1 MTHFIPRERKH
12 KRLAKLPSQSQT
24 PPNASSKPSAQKKK
38 RLEKYLAT
46 KLRKD
51 ETAALLRKLEDE
63 KGKVDTALFQSA
75 RTLGRG
81 RETKRERLGRALR
94 ETAAGIG
101 GEGEEILFERRA
113 LVLTD
118 EMEGADESGDDGEW
132 EKTDGNQANS
142 QINRESL
149 KPPSEEKENGGLEG
163 PAVKDTMAFGSGLK
177 RPLEM
182 DDTGRPVLKTRKRRR
197 KGGGSIL
204 GRAVDPDEGG
214 VHVASNDTSEGTG
227 VDAAIYDEDEEW
239 NGFDS
244 NPEAADPPPNTSIK
258 NSNGVETPSSTSEES
273 DLSSSEDNNADPFQS
288 SGESEESSSE
298 SPPPSS
304 MDDSKERI
312 SAFKQWATTQRNAAL
327 DFPPSVA
334 QFTDNTAAARA
345 KFTPR
350 APSPDP
356 LLASIPST
364 TSIPST
370 VSRPTAL
377 VIPRPDEIQTAR
389 LSLPVVRDEQKFME
403 AITAHPLI
411 ILCGATGSGKT
422 TQIPQLLFE
431 AGYTYGGKM
440 MIGITQPRRVAAISV
455 AARVA
460 TELGP
465 EYGGVVGHQV
475 RYDTRMSGG
484 TGVKFMTDGILL
496 REIGGD
502 FVLSKYAAIVL
513 DEVHERSVNTDL
525 LIGLLTRIVALRGE
539 LAREDPGNHVPL
551 KVVIMSATL
560 RGGDFMSNA
569 RLFRAGPP
577 PVVEAEGRQWD
588 VTVHFARRTRRD
600 WVEECVG
607 KVVRGHRKLPAG
619 GMLVFLTGR
628 EEILSVMRRLK
639 ERFGGGGGHW
649 DDFEDADK
657 EDGSVPRFVEGEEEG
672 EMEDEGPDEAE
683 FDVPEDQPAFG
694 AGSSTSTS
702 GGLKPHILPLYAALP
717 SDQQLRVFHPPPP
730 NTRLIVLATN
740 VAETSLTIPNIRY
753 VIDCGR
759 AKEKRY
765 NTTTGVQT
773 YEIDWISQASAAQ
786 RTGRAGRTGPGHCW
800 RLYSSAIFEH
810 HFPAHTEPEI
820 VRTPLES
827 VVLQLKTLGVE
838 RVENFPFP
846 TPPRNGAVEAAERLL
861 RDLGM
866 LDATPAGR
874 ITEMGKEVM
883 GFPVNPR
890 FGKMVWLGRRNGV
903 GALVGAVV
911 AGLACGG
918 GEVYI
923 SEAEAAASDASGR
936 DAYAKA
942 HAKLARWDERSDAV
956 KLLTAVAAFAEASAP
971 GKPAAVAEKL
981 CREVFLREKT
991 MREVQLLRRQLHH
1004 LVSATRTSADSTP
1017 DGFTH
1022 MLPLPTEKERKL
1034 VNQIVAAGFL
1044 DQVAIRADLL
1054 QSDHGSASGSGFGRK
1069 PRRAGEVAYR
1079 TLRPSAEEI
1088 DHSLPALEQE
1098 LQRSVF
1104 VHPSSVLARLSVAE
1118 MPAYVIYSHLSRA
1131 GLSDHKVP
1139 RTRMHPLTVVGPKQL
1154 AALAEGT
1161 PLLEV
1166 GKPIGKIE
1174 EVGDGR
1180 RRCWVG
1186 VSIRATGEEGRGW
1199 GLGAWKVVQRREKGS
1214 KGEWVVQEVLAR

>member
-1 MTHFIPRERKH
+1 
-12 KRLAKLPSQSQT
+12 
-24 PPNASSKPSAQKKK
+24 SAQKKK

-51 ETAALLRKLEDE
+51 ETAALLRKLEHNAA
-63 KGKVDTALFQSA
+63 KVDTTLFQSA

-94 ETAAGIG
+94 ERAAGLGDG
-101 GEGEEILFERRA
+101 GETVLFEARGSA
-113 LVLTD
+113 Q
-118 EMEGADESGDDGEW
+118 GAESDDQEESGNDIEEGKKDLNDKNIQDNEG
-132 EKTDGNQANS
+132 
-142 QINRESL
+142 SL
-149 KPPSEEKENGGLEG
+149 EFRAEEKEAGDLENR
-163 PAVKDTMAFGSGLK
+163 AINDTGTFGSGLK
-177 RPLEM
+177 RPLEV
-182 DDTGRPVLKTRKRRR
+182 DETGRPILKRRKRR
-197 KGGGSIL
+197 KKNEKSKL
-204 GRAVDPDEGG
+204 GQE
-214 VHVASNDTSEGTG
+214 
-227 VDAAIYDEDEEW
+227 AAIDGEHEEW

-244 NPEAADPPPNTSIK
+244 QPENAEPSLNESEK
-258 NSNGVETPSSTSEES
+258 YSNGYEQSSRASEKS
-273 DLSSSEDNNADPFQS
+273 DSSSSEDNDEDLSQS
-288 SGESEESSSE
+288 EGESENSS
-298 SPPPSS
+298 PGSS
-304 MDDSKERI
+304 TTSSTDDKKERI
-312 SAFKQWATTQRNAAL
+312 SAFKHWATTHRNAAL
-327 DFPPSVA
+327 NFTPSVA
-334 QFTDNTAAARA
+334 PPTEKCAAARA
-345 KFTPR
+345 NFTPR

-356 LLASIPST
+356 LLASISLT
-364 TSIPST
+364 TSFPPT
-370 VSRPTAL
+370 THRPTAL
-377 VIPRPDEIQTAR
+377 VIPRPEDIQNSR
-389 LSLPVVRDEQKFME
+389 LSLPVVRDEQKIME
-403 AITAHPLI
+403 AITAHPLV

-422 TQIPQLLFE
+422 TQIPQMLFE

-440 MIGITQPRRVAAISV
+440 MIGVTQPRRVAAVSV

-465 EYGGVVGHQV
+465 EHGKVVAHQV
-475 RYDTRMSGG
+475 RYDTRVSGD

-539 LAREDPGNHVPL
+539 LAKEDPEKHVPL

-560 RGGDFMSNA
+560 RGCDFMSNA
-569 RLFRAGPP
+569 RLFRSGPP

-588 VTVHFARRTRRD
+588 VTVHFARRTRSD

-607 KVVRGHRKLPAG
+607 KVVRGHQKLPAG

-628 EEILSVMRRLK
+628 DEILNVMKRLK
-639 ERFGGGGGHW
+639 ERFGDDSASRVGGR
-649 DDFEDADK
+649 DDFEDADD
-657 EDGSVPRFVEGEEEG
+657 EVGTGAGFLEEEEG
-672 EMEDEGPDEAE
+672 EITGEGPDEVE
-683 FDVPEDQPAFG
+683 FDVPDDQPAFR
-694 AGSSTSTS
+694 AGSGTSS
-702 GGLKPHILPLYAALP
+702 WEGVKPYILPLYAALAP
-717 SDQQLRVFHPPPP
+717 DQQLRVFHPPPP

-786 RTGRAGRTGPGHCW
+786 RMGRAGRTGPGHCW

-810 HFPAHTEPEI
+810 HFPAHVEPEML
-820 VRTPLES
+820 RTPLES
-827 VVLQLKTLGVE
+827 VVLQLKALGVE
-838 RVENFPFP
+838 KVRNFPFP
-846 TPPRNGAVEAAERLL
+846 TPPREGAIEAAERLL
-861 RDLGM
+861 TDLGM
-866 LDATPAGR
+866 LDATPAGK
-874 ITEMGKEVM
+874 ITEMGREIM
-883 GFPVNPR
+883 AYPVHPR
-890 FGKMVWLGRRNGV
+890 FGKMMWLGRRNAV

-918 GEVYI
+918 GELYV
-923 SEAEAAASDASGR
+923 SEAEAAALDASGR
-936 DAYAKA
+936 DAHARA
-942 HAKLARWDERSDAV
+942 HARLARWDERSDAV

-971 GKPAAVAEKL
+971 GKPPAAAEKL
-981 CREVFLREKT
+981 CREFFLREKA

-1004 LVSATRTSADSTP
+1004 LVSAAR
-1017 DGFTH
+1017 DGVSEGFVH
-1022 MLPLPTEKERKL
+1022 VLPLPSEKERKL
-1034 VNQIVAAGFL
+1034 VNQIVAAGFV

-1054 QSDHGSASGSGFGRK
+1054 LSPEHGSAGGGGFGRK

-1079 TLRPSAEEI
+1079 TLRSSAEDIDPSAP
-1088 DHSLPALEQE
+1088 LPEQE

-1104 VHPSSVLARLSVAE
+1104 VHPSSVLARLSVTE
-1118 MPAYVIYSHLSRA
+1118 MPAYVIYSHLSRSA
-1131 GLSDHKVP
+1131 LSSNKVP
-1139 RTRMHPLTVVGPKQL
+1139 RTRMHPLVVVGPKQL

-1174 EVGDGR
+1174 EMGEKR

-1186 VSIRATGEEGRGW
+1186 VSIRARGEEGRGW
-1199 GLGAWKVVQRREKGS
+1199 GLGAWKVVQRREKGGT
-1214 KGEWVVQEVLAR
+1214 GEWVVEEVL